1 LVPLPAKRLPADF
14 YRTKTGANPVRDFL
28 FGLPREDRRI
38 IGNDIAT
45 VEYGWPVGK
54 PTCAPV
60 GLGLWEVRSNLT
72 SNRIARVL
80 FTVHDGHMVLLHGF
94 VKKTQK
100 TPQAALN
107 LARERMKEIKK

>member
-1 LVPLPAKRLPADF
+1 MSPSKRVPAVF
-14 YRTKTGANPVRDFL
+14 YRTMQGASPVRDFL
-28 FGLPREDRRI
+28 LGLLREDRRV

-54 PTCAPV
+54 PICAPV

-72 SNRIARVL
+72 SKRIARVL
-80 FTVHDGHMVLLHGF
+80 FTIHEGQMVLLHGF

-100 TPQAALN
+100 TPQAALD
-107 LARERMKEIKK
+107 LARDRMKEVKK